1 MLKELSYIKL
11 SGETLPMKMDNLVLQ
26 EVQQEYGTLMNFEI
40 KLVGAKAVTGQD
52 GKVTLK
58 QSEPDIGAANF
69 VLPKMVREG
78 YAVLNEECTY
88 SDKEIIR
95 MIDLNP
101 YVMADTIH
109 EEYRKCMQVKTE
121 KKQNPDQ
128 MKKKSRL
135 SLIGYIMSA
144 IRCWASQRKR

>member
-26 EVQQEYGTLMNFEI
+26 EIQQKYGTLMNFEI
-40 KLVGAKAVTGQD
+40 KLVGAEAVTDED

-58 QSEPDIGAANF
+58 QSEPDIGTANF
-69 VLPKMVREG
+69 VLPKMIREG
-78 YAVLNEECTY
+78 FAVLDEECTY
-88 SDKEIIR
+88 SDEEIVR

-109 EEYRKCMQVKTE
+109 AEYRKCMQVKTE

-128 MKKKSRL
+128 TKKKSRL
-135 SLIGYIMSA
+135 SLIGYIISA
-144 IRCWASQRKR
+144 VRCWASRRRR